1 MIRLDWKLTLIKLIN
16 QSLDSEP
23 SELNGTKLTNFR
35 SIKFVGK
42 IDYNNQIYLYS
53 LNEKGAPGFDLINPI
68 LINNKFF
75 LVNRGWIPRNQKGN
89 KFQLND
95 KNFTAILKEKSKFN
109 YFKPEN
115 DLENNYWFTLND
127 EDLNKFTGEL
137 FPNYIIYLNNRV
149 NDKNYPLQKNITAN
163 ISNNHLKYAL
173 TWFSL
178 AISIFLIYLYFRKKN
193 Y

>member
-1 MIRLDWKLTLIKLIN
+1 MIRLDWKLTLIKQIN

-23 SELNGTKLTNFR
+23 SEFNGTKLTNFR

-68 LINNKFF
+68 IINNKLF
-75 LVNRGWIPRNQKGN
+75 LVNRGWIPRNQKGK
-89 KFQLND
+89 KFQLNN

-127 EDLNKFTGEL
+127 EDLNKFKSLTICGMTPEGICL
-137 FPNYIIYLNNRV
+137 DEVRKNLPSPSYYQEVFLLN
-149 NDKNYPLQKNITAN
+149 I
-163 ISNNHLKYAL
+163 
-173 TWFSL
+173 
-178 AISIFLIYLYFRKKN
+178 
-193 Y
+193 

>member
-1 MIRLDWKLTLIKLIN
+1 MIRLDWKLTLIKQIN

-23 SELNGTKLTNFR
+23 SEFDGTNLTNFR

-75 LVNRGWIPRNQKGN
+75 LVNRGWIPRNQKGK

-95 KNFTAILKEKSKFN
+95 KNFTAILKEKSKFKSDYIVHN
-109 YFKPEN
+109 LKDNPWIVFPY
-115 DLENNYWFTLND
+115 
-127 EDLNKFTGEL
+127 EL
-137 FPNYIIYLNNRV
+137 REL
-149 NDKNYPLQKNITAN
+149 
-163 ISNNHLKYAL
+163 
-173 TWFSL
+173 
-178 AISIFLIYLYFRKKN
+178 ISIDQLKKELKKKG
-193 Y
+193 